1 MSETQLATRPR
12 ASHQLAQFIGME
24 PGVMLDTI
32 KAQCF
37 KGNPANISN
46 EQLAAF
52 VSIANEMQVN
62 PLLPGMLYAYPI
74 QGGGIVPMMGPDGI
88 FKKLAE
94 HPEIENWETEV
105 FPADVMLPPTHAISK
120 IFRKGRERPITY
132 TAVFS
137 EWKIGSNPNWNS
149 RPRHMLALRAL
160 KHCARQI
167 IHGIPFDEDERTI
180 MGEINVTPSS
190 EAQHDTQVEQRATA
204 PKRSRAGAAPVI
216 SNPEPKIEKAEK
228 AKEIVVDAEVVDKTE
243 VIEKAPIKDEVKAE
257 LKKEN
262 PTPQQQQ
269 SVVSR
274 AFLKDGE
281 LAVLDCEVI
290 DISTMM
296 GKYKGVPTPLV
307 QAQLKGGFVGS
318 VIHFDGATKQGA
330 DLVPDPL
337 YKPAGKARFHL
348 RGKINQVNQKMTTLV
363 EKIEA
368 LSETPTVDME

>member
-1 MSETQLATRPR
+1 MENNQLATRPR
-12 ASHQLAQFIGME
+12 ASHQLAQTIGMD
-24 PGVMLDTI
+24 PGAMLETI

-37 KGNPANISN
+37 KGNPANVSN

-94 HPEIENWETEV
+94 HPDIENWETEV
-105 FPADVMLPPTHAISK
+105 FPTDVMLPPTHATTK
-120 IFRKGRERPITY
+120 IFRKGRERPISY

-149 RPRHMLALRAL
+149 RPRHMLSLRSL

-180 MGEINVTPSS
+180 MGEINVTPNAAA
-190 EAQHDTQVEQRATA
+190 EAQPEVERAAA
-204 PKRSRAGAAPVI
+204 PKRSRNGAAPVI
-216 SNPEPKIEKAEK
+216 NNPEPKAEK
-228 AKEIVVDAEVVDKTE
+228 AKEIVVDAEAVFAKEEPSVPK
-243 VIEKAPIKDEVKAE
+243 IEVK
-257 LKKEN
+257 KEEVVVAD
-262 PTPQQQQ
+262 
-269 SVVSR
+269 VVSR

-281 LAVLDCEVI
+281 LAVLDCEVV
-290 DISTMM
+290 DVSAMM

-318 VIHFDGATKQGA
+318 VIHFDGAIKQGN
-330 DLVPDPL
+330 DLVPEAF
-337 YKPAGKARFHL
+337 YKPGGKARFYL
-348 RGKINQVNQKMTTLV
+348 RGKINQVNGKMTTLV

-368 LSETPTVDME
+368 LSETPMVDMN